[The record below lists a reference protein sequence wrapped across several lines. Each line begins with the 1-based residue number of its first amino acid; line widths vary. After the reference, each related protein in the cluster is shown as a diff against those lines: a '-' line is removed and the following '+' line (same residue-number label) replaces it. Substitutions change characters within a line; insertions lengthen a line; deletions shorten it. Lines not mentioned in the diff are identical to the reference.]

1 MLSICIVFHFPTSS
15 IFSWTLYISF
25 SHLCWIS
32 CVRSGNAQV
41 FDVSHSFVIGDLTQ
55 TAIGI
60 CLLYLQH
67 HTGVTTIQPL
77 DLSFQLMPMDKYQPD
92 TSYIQIISS
101 LYFVLAYAQFVN
113 FLTANIV
120 NDKEKKI
127 KEGMKMMGLRD
138 SAYWASWAAVYFVL
152 ITVVTIVVTLI
163 AYLAQFYKNSNMFLF
178 FLILE
183 LYGLSLI
190 SFSWLIT
197 PFFQKAQTAGGLAS
211 LISMVTSLLY
221 LAVSMT
227 RTVTSTGEVTYTIPP
242 VGRAFLSL
250 ISPCGVALA
259 IDQVK
264 KNYVFIS

>member
-1 MLSICIVFHFPTSS
+1 MLDFMCQIWQCSSFWCQSFICNWWFN
-15 IFSWTLYISF
+15 W
-25 SHLCWIS
+25 WI
-32 CVRSGNAQV
+32 
-41 FDVSHSFVIGDLTQ
+41 D
-55 TAIGI
+55 
-60 CLLYLQH
+60 CLEYVCYLQH

-264 KNYVFIS
+264 KKFVFIS